1 MLHTYKA
8 TVDQKGNLQLPEN
21 LTLPSGSQ
29 VLITVLDKPLPDT
42 ANDETLLSEQALAK
56 DWNKPEEDEAWETL
70 QQEQ

>member
-70 QQEQ
+70 RQEQ